1 MNNRHDLHCSNYIS
15 FRMADMN
22 VTLGEYAPPPSFGG
36 GGLPHTNSAPNI
48 QSNGTSGLPHNNSTG
63 TLNLNGL
70 VDALPL
76 VDNAPVEK
84 FQVDQQVTLQHDK
97 LISALII
104 TENYEYETMTEEI
117 TKVFGKKSPVSALM
131 EMAQYL
137 RTKVNFVEVGQ
148 PEGPDH
154 KPR

>member
-1 MNNRHDLHCSNYIS
+1 
-15 FRMADMN
+15 MADTS
-22 VTLGEYAPPPSFGG
+22 VTLGEYASQLNFCG
-36 GGLPHTNSAPNI
+36 
-48 QSNGTSGLPHNNSTG
+48 SNGLTHNNSTPNLVQTNGGPLGLPHNNSTG

-70 VDALPL
+70 MDALPL

-84 FQVDQQVTLQHDK
+84 FQVDQQVALQHDK

-104 TENYEYETMTEEI
+104 TENYEYETMTDEI